1 MVKRPENLAA
11 SEACIEAPAGWKGS
25 GSAARQFR
33 LGKSCRSASSNA
45 LPAAAVHHP
54 GRRAFA
60 FVRVGNLPASALSS
74 RSKGGIVM
82 HARRPDFVSERQTV
96 LDLAALPDARVP
108 KRHDSAHPPERSAE
122 TAGEPKPRRTPRW
135 PAAALVAALAL
146 NGLWVALL
154 LWLVGRWIGA
164 V

>member
-11 SEACIEAPAGWKGS
+11 SAACIEAPAGRKGS
-25 GSAARQFR
+25 GRAARHFR
-33 LGKSCRSASSNA
+33 LGKNCRSASSN
-45 LPAAAVHHP
+45 P
-54 GRRAFA
+54 
-60 FVRVGNLPASALSS
+60 LPASPFTIPADEPWRSS
-74 RSKGGIVM
+74 APAIFLHRPQQQIKGGIVM

-96 LDLAALPDARVP
+96 LDLAAVPDARVP
-108 KRHDSAHPPERSAE
+108 KRHDGAHPPERSAG
-122 TAGEPKPRRTPRW
+122 TAGEPTPRRNPRW

>member
-1 MVKRPENLAA
+1 LPLCILQHAA
-11 SEACIEAPAGWKGS
+11 GI
-25 GSAARQFR
+25 
-33 LGKSCRSASSNA
+33 
-45 LPAAAVHHP
+45 AVHHP
-54 GRRAFA
+54 GRWGVA
-60 FVRVGNLPASALSS
+60 FVRPGNHPASALSS

-108 KRHDSAHPPERSAE
+108 KRHDGAHPPERSAG
-122 TAGEPKPRRTPRW
+122 TAGEPKPRRNPRW

>member
-1 MVKRPENLAA
+1 
-11 SEACIEAPAGWKGS
+11 
-25 GSAARQFR
+25 
-33 LGKSCRSASSNA
+33 
-45 LPAAAVHHP
+45 
-54 GRRAFA
+54 
-60 FVRVGNLPASALSS
+60 
-74 RSKGGIVM
+74 M

-108 KRHDSAHPPERSAE
+108 KRHDGANPPERSAE

>member
-1 MVKRPENLAA
+1 MDLRVRPHRQ
-11 SEACIEAPAGWKGS
+11 SSCIG
-25 GSAARQFR
+25 
-33 LGKSCRSASSNA
+33 LG
-45 LPAAAVHHP
+45 
-54 GRRAFA
+54 
-60 FVRVGNLPASALSS
+60 S

-82 HARRPDFVSERQTV
+82 HARRRDFVSERQAV
-96 LDLAALPDARVP
+96 LDLAALPDALVP
-108 KRHDSAHPPERSAE
+108 KRHDGAHPPERSGE
-122 TAGEPKPRRTPRW
+122 TAGEPKPRRNPRW